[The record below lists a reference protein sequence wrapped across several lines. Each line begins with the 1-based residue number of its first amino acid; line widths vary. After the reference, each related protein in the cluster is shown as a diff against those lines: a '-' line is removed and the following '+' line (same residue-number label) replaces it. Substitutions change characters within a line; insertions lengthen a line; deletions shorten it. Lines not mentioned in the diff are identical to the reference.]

1 MNACRSIKDRF
12 SNYLDGALSGVEMQR
27 IAAHLEACQDC
38 AVEFSQWR
46 SMQDALCNL
55 APAKAPADLALRL
68 RIAVSKERTR
78 TPRNLLALA
87 RVRWENSVQ
96 PYLLQAS
103 AGFASAVLLMG
114 TMALLIGTFAV
125 PEPAAARDEPAG
137 AASTP
142 HFLYSDAE
150 ASSDQ
155 LSRGDAVVVE
165 AYVNGHGEVY
175 DYRIVSGPRD
185 AQTRAAL
192 DNLLLFSVFQ
202 PAMLFGQPVRG
213 VALLSFSS
221 VAVRG

>member
-1 MNACRSIKDRF
+1 MNACRSIKDCF
-12 SNYLDGALSGVEMQR
+12 SNYLDGALSGVEMQQ
-27 IAAHLEACQDC
+27 IASHLNACRDC
-38 AVEFSQWR
+38 STEFSQWR
-46 SMQDALCNL
+46 SMQEALCNL
-55 APAKAPADLALRL
+55 GPSKAPADLALRL

-125 PEPAAARDEPAG
+125 PEPAAARDADG
-137 AASTP
+137 TASTP

-150 ASSDQ
+150 GSSDQ
-155 LSRGDAVVVE
+155 LSHGGAVVVE
-165 AYVNGHGEVY
+165 AYVNGNGEVY

-213 VALLSFSS
+213 VALVSFSS